1 MKVTGA
7 SNRDLAECAG
17 FDRSNIS
24 RIRSG
29 AKPLKKGSVT
39 SRRLVYAIYR
49 FADQNNTLEALCK
62 LIRADG
68 NASAEIIQDKI
79 FLWLFEG
86 EADAD
91 EHIASS
97 VRQMRVFRVF
107 SERLDAAMSLSGLS
121 NIRLSRMLHADPS
134 LISRYRSG
142 VRYPK
147 SNSALAENLSNI
159 LLQRIIR
166 CEKKDDLAGLM
177 HISPEELD
185 EESFSA
191 WLYNETPPQDESI
204 QAAESLFDIFDSYP
218 SHTRH
223 LTQTDKAVSPEL
235 LNDQKEHYLGTE
247 GLRAAV
253 LRFLGTALK
262 ENAEILYLYS
272 DEDQSWMTSDPEF
285 LMQWSSLMQ
294 ACVANGTKINIIHNI
309 DRDLNEMNAAIKSWL
324 PLYMSG
330 MIESYYCR
338 KALNPRFSHTLF
350 LFPGK
355 ACIYGFHVKGTEGSG
370 IYHYDTEHTDRL
382 SAEYISLTERSDPL
396 IKSVSA
402 EYFTRSEKLTVIQGV
417 LSVATMPEILVSS
430 FHCEKLKEYWRSSS
444 RALLEQL
451 ESGTVI
457 ECIPLADD
465 EVLFKKQLSVERIAG
480 IENLFYTPEQ
490 YAIHIDNIIRLT
502 ELFPGYI
509 FCPLSEA
516 PFPNTKL
523 KIAPEYSKITHSSRP
538 DFSFGFTHPM
548 MCRAFSAYAELLIS
562 QNRTDRNSLRHMLEG
577 RYL

>member
-1 MKVTGA
+1 MEVTGA
-7 SNRDLAECAG
+7 SNKDLAECAG

-29 AKPLKKGSVT
+29 AKPLRKGSVT
-39 SRRLVYAIYR
+39 ARRLVSAIYR
-49 FADQNNTLEALCK
+49 FSDRSNTLEALCT
-62 LIRADG
+62 LIRADA
-68 NASAEIIQDKI
+68 NASADTIQDKI

-86 EADAD
+86 EPADD
-91 EHIASS
+91 GRIVSS
-97 VRQMRVFRVF
+97 VKRTHAFRVF
-107 SERLDAAMSLSGLS
+107 SERLNAAIALSGLS
-121 NIRLSRMLHADPS
+121 NIRLSQMLHADPS
-134 LISRYRSG
+134 LISRYRNG
-142 VRYPK
+142 VRSPK
-147 SNSALAENLSNI
+147 SNSTLAENLSNT

-166 CEKKDDLAGLM
+166 CEKKDDLARLM
-177 HISPEELD
+177 HISTAELD
-185 EESFSA
+185 EECFSA
-191 WLYNETPPQDESI
+191 WLYNEPAPQDESI
-204 QAAESLFDIFDSYP
+204 QSAESLFDIFDSYP
-218 SHTRH
+218 AQDLH
-223 LTQTDKAVSPEL
+223 LPRTEKIVSPEL
-235 LNDQKEHYLGTE
+235 LNDQKAHYLGTE

-272 DEDQSWMTSDPEF
+272 DEDQSWMTQGPGF
-285 LMQWSSLMQ
+285 LMQWASLMQ
-294 ACVANGTKINIIHNI
+294 ACIENGTRIHIIHNI
-309 DRDLNEMNAAIKSWL
+309 DRNLNEMNAAIKSWL

-330 MIESYYCR
+330 MIESCYCR

-350 LFPGK
+350 ISPGK
-355 ACIYGFHVKGTEGSG
+355 ACIYGVHVKGTEGSG

-382 SAEYISLTERSDPL
+382 LAEYMTLKEGCEPL
-396 IKSVSA
+396 IRTVS
-402 EYFTRSEKLTVIQGV
+402 EQYYTRSEKLTVIQGV
-417 LSVATMPEILVSS
+417 LSVATMPEALVAS
-430 FHCEKLKEYWRSSS
+430 FHCEKLVEYWRSSS

-465 EVLFKKQLSVERIAG
+465 EILFKKQLSVERIAG

-490 YAIHIDNIIRLT
+490 YAMHIDNIIRLT

-523 KIAPEYSKITHSSRP
+523 RIAPEYSKITHSSRP